1 MNKGNQKIIIALVLS
16 ITFLILL
23 GGVYWYLNK
32 QRGEVSSEPQ
42 VTPNE
47 EEEAAHNEAK
57 NSFDEKLKS
66 RNDEIEKKNEEYAI
80 KQKSVNKDEYILPKK
95 YSLTAGDCTKIV
107 DEELKSDCRTYL
119 RVSEI
124 VNSLDREA
132 CDGYSTE
139 WRDYCVQQI
148 NFIKLDN
155 WEDCKEIEDELMYDW
170 CVKKYSIE
178 KNDTT
183 LCNYL
188 NSGVGACVDRTKA
201 INNGW
206 GGDIKE
212 CADIVKTEY
221 FLMCVNQTND
231 ECSLLEDEYLE
242 KRCESTRYY
251 GMILNEGNKEDCAM
265 LPLDTYSK
273 TCEMYF
279 DNNKE
284 HIDFDGDGVNNGM
297 EIFVDTN
304 PLIAEEEAKEHAWYE
319 DRWGEVFDNIYFIT
333 FEKLQSLLIDTDD
346 DGLRDYEEVEIYK
359 TDPKVQDTD
368 GDKYNDGEEV
378 NNSFDPLRA

>member
-1 MNKGNQKIIIALVLS
+1 
-16 ITFLILL
+16 
-23 GGVYWYLNK
+23 
-32 QRGEVSSEPQ
+32 
-42 VTPNE
+42 
-47 EEEAAHNEAK
+47 
-57 NSFDEKLKS
+57 
-66 RNDEIEKKNEEYAI
+66 
-80 KQKSVNKDEYILPKK
+80 
-95 YSLTAGDCTKIV
+95 
-107 DEELKSDCRTYL
+107 
-119 RVSEI
+119 
-124 VNSLDREA
+124 
-132 CDGYSTE
+132 
-139 WRDYCVQQI
+139 
-148 NFIKLDN
+148 
-155 WEDCKEIEDELMYDW
+155 
-170 CVKKYSIE
+170 
-178 KNDTT
+178 
-183 LCNYL
+183 
-188 NSGVGACVDRTKA
+188 
-201 INNGW
+201 
-206 GGDIKE
+206 
-212 CADIVKTEY
+212 
-221 FLMCVNQTND
+221 
-231 ECSLLEDEYLE
+231 
-242 KRCESTRYY
+242 
-251 GMILNEGNKEDCAM
+251 M